1 MSHPF
6 GDLLSQHLH
15 RKHGFSQS
23 KLAEAILQDPSV
35 IGKMCKG
42 HRLTGLQ
49 ARKRVL
55 AIADYLR
62 TQRVLAT
69 VAEANALLAAAGM
82 SPLSEDTAEERALHT
97 SHSPTSPRRAVDV
110 RGSATG
116 VRAHTSPGLGWRA
129 GSWKNATRVTP
140 RGNAREFAS
149 APQAVDSPRP
159 RPVPVRQRPTHPEIR
174 PEPGRRP
181 VAHGWTGRLS
191 LTSRIAG
198 QVL

>member
-15 RKHGFSQS
+15 RKHGLSQS

-55 AIADYLR
+55 AIAGYLR

-82 SPLSEDTAEERALHT
+82 SPLSEDTTEERALLAELVLD
-97 SHSPTSPRRAVDV
+97 SIPPVPRAV
-110 RGSATG
+110 ALLPQTNL
-116 VRAHTSPGLGWRA
+116 P
-129 GSWKNATRVTP
+129 
-140 RGNAREFAS
+140 
-149 APQAVDSPRP
+149 AP
-159 RPVPVRQRPTHPEIR
+159 
-174 PEPGRRP
+174 
-181 VAHGWTGRLS
+181 
-191 LTSRIAG
+191 LTSFVGRSDELAAITDIHHQPAPG
-198 QVL
+198 DAHRGRGCR